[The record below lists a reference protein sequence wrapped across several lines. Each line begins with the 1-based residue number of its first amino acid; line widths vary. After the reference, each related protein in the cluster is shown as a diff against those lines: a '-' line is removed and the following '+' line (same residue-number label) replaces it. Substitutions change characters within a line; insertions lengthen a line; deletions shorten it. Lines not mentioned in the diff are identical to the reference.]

1 MKKTYSGICHC
12 GPVRFEADIDL
23 SAGTC
28 FYGCLAMDQNHAVT
42 LVNFSGSPRVTVGL
56 FLHSALTEAE
66 RPPQT
71 RCSAGSDHRMTH
83 WKVER
88 SN

>member
-28 FYGCLAMDQNHAVT
+28 FYVCLAMDQNHAAPSSIF
-42 LVNFSGSPRVTVGL
+42 LDLRGSQWVFFCTPR
-56 FLHSALTEAE
+56 
-66 RPPQT
+66 
-71 RCSAGSDHRMTH
+71 
-83 WKVER
+83 
-88 SN
+88 